1 MKPHITEAKPED
13 VTQLSRLLEQLGY
26 PTTESDT
33 HFRFNLY
40 VQPDYKLLVARIE
53 TTVVGFIALHIQQ
66 TFHLPGSVGRITS
79 FCVDEKMRGLGIG
92 NLLLAA
98 AEEYFTI
105 NKCYKIEVTS
115 NFKRIDTH
123 TYYLQRG
130 YSEISRH
137 FVKMLIEKSA

>member
-13 VTQLSRLLEQLGY
+13 VTHLSLLLEQLGY
-26 PTTESDT
+26 PTAESEVLSKLK
-33 HFRFNLY
+33 LY
-40 VQPDYKLLVARIE
+40 SQPDYKILVARSE
-53 TTVVGFIALHIQQ
+53 TIVFGFIALHVHQ

-92 NLLLAA
+92 SLLLAA
-98 AEEYFTI
+98 AEEYFIT

-115 NFKRIDTH
+115 NLKRFDSH

-130 YSEISRH
+130 YTETSRH
-137 FVKMLIEKSA
+137 FIKMLVKN